1 MTETILAAES
11 GIQVGHHTEAHW
23 FGLTVN
29 TDTVLATAIAAVI
42 VIALAFF
49 LRAKVT
55 STGVP
60 GGVQLFWEAITVQLR
75 NQVETAIGMK
85 IAPFVLPLAGAA
97 ATLFVLDSAGGD
109 LEGWSTGSVIL
120 LTAALFG
127 LPALI
132 SAWLARHRGRLEPF
146 GWAAIT
152 LLAQVALVFW
162 VGLVALGLGPD

>member
-42 VIALAFF
+42 VLALAFF

-60 GGVQLFWEAITVQLR
+60 ERRAAVLGSDHGPAAQPDRGRDRHEDRAVRAAAGGHAVRVHPGRQLALGAAGAVHRFQRCDPRAAQAARIRHQLR
-75 NQVETAIGMK
+75 
-85 IAPFVLPLAGAA
+85 AGARA
-97 ATLFVLDSAGGD
+97 VR
-109 LEGWSTGSVIL
+109 VHL
-120 LTAALFG
+120 L
-127 LPALI
+127 P
-132 SAWLARHRGRLEPF
+132 RGRH
-146 GWAAIT
+146 
-152 LLAQVALVFW
+152 LAPRRRSATRSSCSR
-162 VGLVALGLGPD
+162 ATSR